1 MGMNTVG
8 VDDDARDMR
17 ARVLAMDERVGN
29 EFADDDV
36 ADAYAVAAS
45 SSENASGIH
54 FLQKSEISP

>member
-8 VDDDARDMR
+8 VDGDARDMR

-36 ADAYAVAAS
+36 ADAYAVAAVV
-45 SSENASGIH
+45 
-54 FLQKSEISP
+54 